1 MSPSYTYTTAVIGG
15 GIAGITASRLL
26 GLANRSSPVLL
37 FDRGNKLGGR
47 ASERRVDDGEP
58 SSSSSSS
65 FTWHY
70 GYQGI
75 GLYPDASRLPR
86 GARPLEG
93 SSRREAM
100 ALLGRGS
107 VDGDG
112 DGVVVAES
120 TPSPVELFE
129 LPDGVD
135 LNASCN
141 VVGLQRTPEERWRVT
156 FERSPSSSSSTK
168 TRREEATVVDQVV
181 IADWTAATGLLRGT
195 AMADRLQG
203 VSYRPMFAYLARLRD
218 APAGDLHAPA
228 GAFSMLKLRREPG
241 GSYVCGYTSPEM
253 TARILHELPM
263 ADRRGLVTPQTPAY
277 RRAVAAILDGTLVD
291 VGIDIDI
298 DIEMSWSHRWGR
310 ALPVNAIQGGEP
322 FLYDERLGV
331 GVCGDMFCVDG
342 AAPFDSARASA
353 AALVDAIG
361 AAPRRRS
368 SRL

>member
-1 MSPSYTYTTAVIGG
+1 MPSYTCTTAVIGG

-26 GLANRSSPVLL
+26 GLANRSSTVLL
-37 FDRGNKLGGR
+37 FDRGNRLGGR
-47 ASERRVDDGEP
+47 ANERRVDDGEP
-58 SSSSSSS
+58 SSSSSSSSS

-75 GLYPDASRLPR
+75 GLYPDGSRLPS

-107 VDGDG
+107 VDVDV
-112 DGVVVAES
+112 DDVVVAES

-135 LNASCN
+135 VHARCN
-141 VVGLQRTPEERWRVT
+141 VVGLQRTPEERWRVM
-156 FERSPSSSSSTK
+156 FERSSSPSTSSTK
-168 TRREEATVVDQVV
+168 TRQEEATVVDQVV

-203 VSYRPMFAYLARLRD
+203 VSYRPMFAYLALLRD

-241 GSYVCGYTSPEM
+241 GSYFCGYTSPEM

-277 RRAVAAILDGTLVD
+277 RRAVAAMLDGTLVD
-291 VGIDIDI
+291 AGIE
-298 DIEMSWSHRWGR
+298 IEMSWSHRWGR
-310 ALPVNAIQGGEP
+310 ALPVNAIEGER

-361 AAPRRRS
+361 AAPRTRS
-368 SRL
+368 SKL

>member
-65 FTWHY
+65 SSFTWHY

-93 SSRREAM
+93 STRREAM

-107 VDGDG
+107 V

-135 LNASCN
+135 VHARCN

-156 FERSPSSSSSTK
+156 FERSPSPSSSSSSSSST
-168 TRREEATVVDQVV
+168 TVVDQVV

-277 RRAVAAILDGTLVD
+277 RRAVAAILDGALVD